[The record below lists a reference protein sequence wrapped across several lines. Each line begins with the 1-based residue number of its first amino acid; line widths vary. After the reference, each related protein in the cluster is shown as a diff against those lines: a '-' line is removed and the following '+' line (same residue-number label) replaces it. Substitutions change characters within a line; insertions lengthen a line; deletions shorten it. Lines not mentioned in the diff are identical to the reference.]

1 MPTENRNRFIPSRA
15 ECAGDQ
21 GKYWEMH
28 ERLFKNQQTLGAK
41 DHSGHA
47 ASVGL
52 DVSRFELCLET
63 GKFAAKV
70 SADMASGTKLKV
82 AGTPA
87 FYFGYVDEKDPTR
100 IKAVKLLT
108 GAQPLT
114 AFKEVLDALLNPPN
128 EQAAA
133 R

>member
-1 MPTENRNRFIPSRA
+1 MRECPPKTATDSSPRAA

-63 GKFAAKV
+63 GKLAAKV

-82 AGTPA
+82 AGTPT
-87 FYFGYVDEKDPTR
+87 FTLDTSMKR
-100 IKAVKLLT
+100 ILL
-108 GAQPLT
+108 A
-114 AFKEVLDALLNPPN
+114 
-128 EQAAA
+128 
-133 R
+133 